1 MKACQAL
8 STSLINEN
16 PGIPM
21 ERGKTIQLILVCAV
35 VLLLVLNVFQFM
47 VNSNDDGISQE
58 DVPVQIADIKGD
70 GWGELIGETV
80 TVDGYYVE
88 NNGMAM
94 LISDPSLTQIR
105 RPLNSSEFL
114 RVETAL
120 PGDPVQLGR
129 YQLKGKVLESTNV
142 EERVYLGNEVYS
154 LISSPAVD
162 YPIYAVD
169 IPILIP
175 PEHSDT
181 KYAVLISG
189 GWDAQSSWPSFW
201 NDLVMVYS
209 ALVQNYNYDPANI
222 YVLYNAGYGYNS
234 KIPVDY
240 AATAANIDITM
251 DILAD
256 IMMEGDT
263 LFFFAT
269 DHGGQW
275 KMGLEPTA
283 GAADKDEYIALWNHG
298 AYFDDWLNA
307 KLDAINCSRAIIV
320 LDLCHAGGFTWDLRG
335 HSNRIIMGACTE
347 EQGAY
352 DKPGYPGGDFVT
364 NLFAAFTGRWGI
376 DADLDDNGKV
386 SVAEA
391 FNHAAEVSIP
401 IQTPTYDDNGDGV
414 SHYSNISNGEMVEDD
429 GRLGNTY
436 L

>member
-1 MKACQAL
+1 
-8 STSLINEN
+8 
-16 PGIPM
+16 
-21 ERGKTIQLILVCAV
+21 
-35 VLLLVLNVFQFM
+35 
-47 VNSNDDGISQE
+47 
-58 DVPVQIADIKGD
+58 
-70 GWGELIGETV
+70 
-80 TVDGYYVE
+80 
-88 NNGMAM
+88 M

-105 RPLNSSEFL
+105 RPLNTSEFL
-114 RVETAL
+114 RIDTAL
-120 PGDPVQLGR
+120 PGEPVQLGM
-129 YQLKGKVLESTNV
+129 YQLQGEVLASTNV
-142 EERVYLGNEVYS
+142 EEKVYLGNDLYT
-154 LISSPAVD
+154 LISAPVMS
-162 YPIYAVD
+162 YPIEVID

-189 GWDAQSSWPSFW
+189 GWSQQDAWPSFW

-222 YVLYNAGYGYNS
+222 YVLYNSGYGYNS
-234 KIPVDY
+234 KIPVDH
-240 AATAANIDITM
+240 AATVASIDSTL
-251 DILAD
+251 DDLAD
-256 IMMEGDT
+256 IMEEGDT

-269 DHGGQW
+269 DHGGQYN
-275 KMGLEPTA
+275 MGGVEPGDNTV
-283 GAADKDEYIALWNHG
+283 DKDEFIALWNHG
-298 AYFDDWLNA
+298 AYFDDWLKE
-307 KLDAINCSRAIIV
+307 KLDAINCSTEIII

-391 FNHAAEVSIP
+391 FNHAAEASIHA
-401 IQTPTYDDNGDGV
+401 QTPNYDDNGDGV
-414 SHYSNISNGEMVEDD
+414 SHYSGISNGMMVEDD

>member
-1 MKACQAL
+1 
-8 STSLINEN
+8 
-16 PGIPM
+16 M
-21 ERGKTIQLILVCAV
+21 ERGKIIQLVLVFV
-35 VLLLVLNVFQFM
+35 IVILLVLNVFQFM
-47 VNSNDDGISQE
+47 VYNDDEGVSRE
-58 DVPVQIADIKGD
+58 DVPIQIADLKGD
-70 GWGELIGETV
+70 DWEDLVGDTV
-80 TVDGYYVE
+80 TVEGYYIE

-105 RPLNSSEFL
+105 RPLNATEFL

-120 PGDPVQLGR
+120 PGEPVQLGK
-129 YQLKGKVLESTNV
+129 YLLKGKVMASENV
-142 EERVYLGNEVYS
+142 PEKVYLNNDIFS
-154 LISSPAVD
+154 LLSTPVIT
-162 YPIYAVD
+162 YPIGIID

-175 PEHSDT
+175 PEHSAT

-189 GWDAQSSWPSFW
+189 GWTPQDAWPSFW
-201 NDLVMVYS
+201 NDLVTVYA

-222 YVLYNAGYGYNS
+222 YVLYNGGYGYNT

-240 AATAANIDITM
+240 AATAANIDLTLG
-251 DILAD
+251 ILAEV
-256 IMMEGDT
+256 MEEGDT

-269 DHGGQW
+269 DHGGQYNNP
-275 KMGLEPTA
+275 GVEP
-283 GAADKDEYIALWNHG
+283 GGNADKDEYIALWNVG
-298 AYFDDWLNA
+298 AYFDDQLNA
-307 KLDAINCSRAIIV
+307 KLDAINCSEMIII

-352 DKPGYPGGDFVT
+352 DKPGYPGGDFIT
-364 NLFAAFTGRWGI
+364 NLFAAFTGRWGV

-391 FNHAAEVSIP
+391 FNHAAHVSIP
-401 IQTPTYDDNGDGV
+401 KQTPVYDDNGDGV
-414 SHYSNISNGEMVEDD
+414 SHYGSISNGMVVEDD